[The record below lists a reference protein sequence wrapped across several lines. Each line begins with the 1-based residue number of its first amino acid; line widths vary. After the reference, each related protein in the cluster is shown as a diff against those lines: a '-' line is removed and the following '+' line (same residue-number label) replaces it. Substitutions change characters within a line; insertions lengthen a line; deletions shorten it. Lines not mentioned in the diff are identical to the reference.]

1 MAALDNQLLDLEQDT
16 KNANK
21 VKDLVIVSLIKK
33 GYISEEDGSDYA
45 ERFQVIIYK
54 GSWFER
60 FFNKFVKNDTNRM
73 DGYFYRVVEMQDKK
87 PMTLDDIS

>member
-1 MAALDNQLLDLEQDT
+1 MAIIEEQLIDLEKDT

-21 VKDLVIVSLIKK
+21 VKDLVIISLIKK
-33 GYISEEDGSDYA
+33 GFISEEDGSDYA

-60 FFNKFVKNDTNRM
+60 FFNKYLKNDSNKM

>member
-1 MAALDNQLLDLEQDT
+1 MALIDNQLMSLEQDT
-16 KNANK
+16 QHANK
-21 VKDLVIVSLIKK
+21 VKDLVIGSLIRQ
-33 GYISEEDGSDYA
+33 GLMSQEDGMDYV

-60 FFNKFVKNDTNRM
+60 FFNKYIKNEANKM

>member
-1 MAALDNQLLDLEQDT
+1 MAAIDNQLLDLEQDT

-33 GYISEEDGSDYA
+33 GFISEEDGSDYA
-45 ERFQVIIYK
+45 ERFQVLIYK

-60 FFNKFVKNDTNRM
+60 FFNKFVKNDTNKM

-87 PMTLDDIS
+87 PITLDDII

>member
-21 VKDLVIVSLIKK
+21 VKDLVIISLIKK

>member
-1 MAALDNQLLDLEQDT
+1 MAIIEEQLIDLEKDT

-21 VKDLVIVSLIKK
+21 VKDLVIISLIKK
-33 GYISEEDGSDYA
+33 GFISEEDGSDYA

-60 FFNKFVKNDTNRM
+60 FFNKYIKNDANKM

>member
-1 MAALDNQLLDLEQDT
+1 MAAIDNQLLDLEQDT

-21 VKDLVIVSLIKK
+21 IKELVVGNLIKQ
-33 GYISEEDGSDYA
+33 GLISEEDGSDYA

-60 FFNKFVKNDTNRM
+60 FFNKYIKNDANKM

-87 PMTLDDIS
+87 PMKLDDIS